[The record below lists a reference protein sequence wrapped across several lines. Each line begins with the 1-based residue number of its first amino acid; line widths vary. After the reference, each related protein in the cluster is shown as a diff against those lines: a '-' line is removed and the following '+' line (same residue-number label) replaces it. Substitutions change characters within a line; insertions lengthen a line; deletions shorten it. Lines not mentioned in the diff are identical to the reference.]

1 MSRRTALLT
10 GATGFLG
17 LHVARAL
24 NDEGWDIRALARREG
39 SARELGLGDGT
50 VTIVR
55 GDLSAG
61 SDLSRAAEGCDAV
74 VHLAGLVNARSLED
88 YREVN
93 ARGTSRLVEAAS
105 RSAPKALFVC
115 VSSQAAAGPSKGG
128 APVQEGDEPA
138 PVSWYGLTKLEGE
151 EALRRRWPGSWI
163 VLRPGPIYGPGDRG
177 LFTYFQLAETGWLP
191 VPAASSRI
199 QIAHARAVALAIAR
213 AASRPD
219 LSGRTGFL
227 CDPEAITLG
236 GLAEAVAGLRRPAAR
251 LVRLPG
257 PLVRLA
263 GAAETLRQ
271 ALTGRTRPFN
281 ADKAREIL
289 AGDWLC
295 DSGPMRRDLDLPPPV
310 ALSEGLRETRE
321 WYLKEG
327 WLRL

>member
-1 MSRRTALLT
+1 MARRTALLT

-17 LHVARAL
+17 RHVARAL
-24 NDEGWDIRALARREG
+24 CDEGWDVRALVRRPG
-39 SARELGLGDGT
+39 SAPELGFAEAPVT
-50 VTIVR
+50 VVR
-55 GDLSAG
+55 GDLSEG
-61 SDLSRAAEGCDAV
+61 SDLSNAAEGCAAV
-74 VHLAGLVNARSLED
+74 VHLAGLLNAKSLEE

-93 ARGTSRLVEAAS
+93 ARGTARLVEAAS
-105 RSAPKALFVC
+105 RSARGALFVC
-115 VSSQAAAGPSKGG
+115 VSSLAAAGPSKAGK
-128 APVQEGDEPA
+128 PVREGDTPS

-151 EALRRRWPGSWI
+151 EAVRRQWPGPWI

-177 LFTYFQLAETGWLP
+177 LFVYFQLAESGWLP
-191 VPAASSRI
+191 VPAASSKI
-199 QIAHARAVALAIAR
+199 QIAHARAVAQAIAR
-213 AASRPD
+213 AAARPD
-219 LSGRTGFL
+219 LSGRRGFL

-236 GLAEAVAGLRRPAAR
+236 GLAAAVAGLRRPPAR

-271 ALTGRTRPFN
+271 TLTGKTRPFN

-295 DSGPMRRDLDLPPPV
+295 DSGPMRRDLDLPAPV
-310 ALSEGLRETRE
+310 ALAEGLRETRE
-321 WYLKEG
+321 WYLREG